1 MSAMLYSVVASQEGG
16 WYSPEGDACNYG
28 NANVSTSDR
37 GTSSWGQDPTAQT
50 CLVSIKKYQE
60 KNETLIVLK
69 VQKWLKGSC
78 L

>member
-60 KNETLIVLK
+60 KKRNIDCFEGPK
-69 VQKWLKGSC
+69 VVKG
-78 L
+78 

>member
-1 MSAMLYSVVASQEGG
+1 MLYSVVASQEGG